1 MLEPRTLSVAKKG
14 VEAAVSA
21 AISYGCGRHARRYI
35 NFAISPHASQA
46 WWLFVLL
53 EMQNMIRRTT
63 L

>member
-1 MLEPRTLSVAKKG
+1 VAKKG